1 MVTITKQIEDNLKK
15 ALINVQPYEKKLIKE
30 NILSTDIIHIYNFY
44 ELLTDNAFEL
54 LFDNDIIE
62 SIFIKD
68 TASAFIF
75 NTAYG
80 QYLVVDKFSLR
91 ETNIETYPLFQDYR
105 LVFINSESCIKI
117 YIITE
122 YNHIVFK
129 LKFDTNEKSL
139 IIDDTTVKSKIN
151 SKLTN
156 NEIIELLALSNTQYV
171 LYTLLQR

>member
-75 NTAYG
+75 NTVYG

-91 ETNIETYPLFQDYR
+91 ETNIETYPLFQD
-105 LVFINSESCIKI
+105 
-117 YIITE
+117 
-122 YNHIVFK
+122 
-129 LKFDTNEKSL
+129 
-139 IIDDTTVKSKIN
+139 
-151 SKLTN
+151 
-156 NEIIELLALSNTQYV
+156 
-171 LYTLLQR
+171 

>member
-68 TASAFIF
+68 T
-75 NTAYG
+75 G
-80 QYLVVDKFSLR
+80 RCL
-91 ETNIETYPLFQDYR
+91 
-105 LVFINSESCIKI
+105 
-117 YIITE
+117 
-122 YNHIVFK
+122 IVEMK
-129 LKFDTNEKSL
+129 
-139 IIDDTTVKSKIN
+139 
-151 SKLTN
+151 
-156 NEIIELLALSNTQYV
+156 
-171 LYTLLQR
+171 

>member
-75 NTAYG
+75 NTVYG
-80 QYLVVDKFSLR
+80 QYLIIDNFSLSKG
-91 ETNIETYPLFQDYR
+91 IKTYPLFQNYA
-105 LVFINSESCIKI
+105 LVLMKYESFTNA
-117 YIITE
+117 YIIAKG
-122 YNHIVFK
+122 NNIVFK
-129 LKFDTNEKSL
+129 LKFDKESKEL
-139 IIDDTTVKSKIN
+139 IIDDTTAKSPIN
-151 SKLTN
+151 SKLTD
-156 NEIIELLALSNTQYV
+156 NEVIELLALSNTQYV